1 MPEFKTFKT
10 SNLRLKNFL
19 ALHKIVFK
27 TEIPE
32 EDGSHSWIFD
42 RTQRFE
48 SVFDEYKSIWVDNGG
63 RASA

>member
-32 EDGSHSWIFD
+32 EDGSHSWVFD

-48 SVFDEYKSIWVDNGG
+48 NVFDEYKSIWVDNGG